1 MNILIYSPLFYPSIG
16 GLETVVA
23 ILAQE
28 FVAQGHRVK
37 LVCHTSAADDSAFP
51 FVVIRQPRA
60 PVLLQ
65 LLRWCDLYFQPNI
78 SLKGL
83 WPLLL
88 CPKPW
93 VVSHNN
99 WYCRVDGRLGWQDRL
114 KHYLLKFATNISVS
128 QAVAAHIAQLST
140 VIPNPYRDGLFYPRP
155 GVVRD
160 RPLIFVGRLVSDK
173 GVDLLLDALAQLRS
187 QGLTPTLT
195 PMLTVVGGGPEET
208 ALKAQAQQLGI
219 VTQVDFV
226 GVKVGEELAQ
236 LLSAH
241 QILVVPSRWQEPF
254 GIVALEGIACGC
266 VAVGSEEGGLPEA
279 MGDCG
284 VTFAN
289 GDVVAL
295 TQALANLLTCPDRV
309 AHYQNNAVSHCD
321 RHRAAAVAATYLQ
334 VFEGAIW

>member
-1 MNILIYSPLFYPSIG
+1 MKILIYSPLFYPSVG

-28 FVAQGHRVK
+28 FVAQGHTVK
-37 LVCHTSAADDSAFP
+37 LVCHTPAAEDSGFP
-51 FVVIRQPRA
+51 FVVIRQPSA

-83 WPLLL
+83 WPLLI
-88 CPKPW
+88 CPRPW

-99 WYCRVDGRLGWQDRL
+99 WYCRVDGRLAWQDRL
-114 KHYLLKFATNISVS
+114 KQRLLTFATNISVS
-128 QAVAAHIAQLST
+128 QAVAAHIAQPST
-140 VIPNPYRDGLFYPRP
+140 VIPNPYRDGVFYPRQ

-173 GVDLLLDALAQLRS
+173 GVDLLLAALAQLRS
-187 QGLTPTLT
+187 QGLT
-195 PMLTVVGGGPEET
+195 PMLTVVGGGPEEA

-219 VTQVDFV
+219 SDQVDFV

-266 VAVGSEEGGLPEA
+266 VVVGSEGGGLPEA
-279 MGDCG
+279 IGPCG

-321 RHRAAAVAATYLQ
+321 RHRAAAVAVAYLRI
-334 VFEGAIW
+334 FEGAIW